1 MERREVIK
9 NIALMLGGS
18 ISLPTL
24 MAMKLHESGFS
35 NMFDFTLS
43 ALQRKILAEVAEVII
58 PRTDTPGAIDAGV
71 PAFIEMMLK
80 DCYKLP
86 EHQSFIEGLDALHSK
101 DFLNKNMADKIS
113 ILTAV
118 EQENKTL
125 MQAYNV
131 QQTKMGDNEDK
142 ELMTSQKKGL
152 PFWRLMKELTLL
164 GYFTSKVGLNASFDF
179 VLVPGRF
186 ELIKLKPGQKVFAY

>member
-1 MERREVIK
+1 MERRELIK
-9 NIALMLGGS
+9 NIALMVGGT

-24 MAMKLHESGFS
+24 LAMKLHESGVY
-35 NMFDFTLS
+35 NTLDFMLS
-43 ALQRKILAEVAEVII
+43 ASQRKLVAEVAEIII
-58 PRTDTPGAIDAGV
+58 PKTDTPGAIDAGV

-80 DCYKLP
+80 DCYTTP
-86 EHQSFIEGLDALHSK
+86 EHQSFIEGLDALSK
-101 DFLNKNMADKIS
+101 SDFLNKNMADKIAIIS
-113 ILTAV
+113 AI

-125 MQAYNV
+125 MKAYNV

-142 ELMTSQKKGL
+142 ELMAAQKKGL

-164 GYFTSKVGLNASFDF
+164 GYFTSKVGLTASFDF

-186 ELIKLKPGQKVFAY
+186 ELTKLKPGQKIFAY

>member
-1 MERREVIK
+1 MV
-9 NIALMLGGS
+9 GGA

-24 MAMKLHESGFS
+24 LAMQRQESGFS
-35 NMFDFTLS
+35 NGFDFTLTAS
-43 ALQRKILAEVAEVII
+43 QRKLVAEVAEIII

-80 DCYKLP
+80 DCYQSP
-86 EHQSFIEGLDALHSK
+86 EHQSFVEGLDALNKK
-101 DFLNKNMADKIS
+101 DFLNKSMADKVS
-113 ILTAV
+113 IIGAV

-125 MQAYNV
+125 MKAYNV

-142 ELMTSQKKGL
+142 ELMAAQKKGL

-164 GYFTSKVGLNASFDF
+164 GYFTSKVGVNASFDF
-179 VLVPGRF
+179 VVVPGRF
-186 ELIKLKPGQKVFAY
+186 ELTKLKPGQKIFAY

>member
-1 MERREVIK
+1 MV
-9 NIALMLGGS
+9 GGT

-24 MAMKLHESGFS
+24 LAMKLHESGVS
-35 NMFDFTLS
+35 NTLDFMLS
-43 ALQRKILAEVAEVII
+43 SSQRKLVAEVAEIII

-80 DCYKLP
+80 DCYLSP
-86 EHQSFIEGLDALHSK
+86 EHQSFIEGLDALSK
-101 DFLNKNMADKIS
+101 KNFLNKSMADKIS
-113 ILTAV
+113 IISAI
-118 EQENKTL
+118 EQENKAL
-125 MQAYNV
+125 MKAYNV

-142 ELMTSQKKGL
+142 ELMAAQKKGL

-164 GYFTSKVGLNASFDF
+164 GYFTSKVGLTASFDF

-186 ELIKLKPGQKVFAY
+186 ELTKLKPGQKIFAY

>member
-1 MERREVIK
+1 MERRELIK
-9 NIALMLGGS
+9 NIALMVGGT

-24 MAMKLHESGFS
+24 LAMKLHESGVY
-35 NMFDFTLS
+35 NTLDFMLS
-43 ALQRKILAEVAEVII
+43 ASQRKLVAEVAEIII
-58 PRTDTPGAIDAGV
+58 PKTDTPGAIDAGV

-80 DCYKLP
+80 DCYTTP
-86 EHQSFIEGLDALHSK
+86 EHQSFIEGLDALSK
-101 DFLNKNMADKIS
+101 SDFLNKNMADKIAIIS
-113 ILTAV
+113 AI

-125 MQAYNV
+125 MKAYNV

-142 ELMTSQKKGL
+142 ELMAAQKKGL

-164 GYFTSKVGLNASFDF
+164 GYFTSKVGVNASFDF

-186 ELIKLKPGQKVFAY
+186 ELTKLKPGQKIFAY

>member
-1 MERREVIK
+1 MERRELIK
-9 NIALMLGGS
+9 NIALMVGGT

-24 MAMKLHESGFS
+24 LAMKLHESGVY
-35 NMFDFTLS
+35 NTLDFMLS
-43 ALQRKILAEVAEVII
+43 ASQRKLVAEVAEIII
-58 PRTDTPGAIDAGV
+58 PKTDTPGAIDAGV

-80 DCYKLP
+80 DCYTTP
-86 EHQSFIEGLDALHSK
+86 EHQSFIEGLDALSK
-101 DFLNKNMADKIS
+101 SDFLNKNMADKIAIIS
-113 ILTAV
+113 AI

-125 MQAYNV
+125 MKAYNV

-142 ELMTSQKKGL
+142 ELMAVQKKGL

-164 GYFTSKVGLNASFDF
+164 GYFTSKVGVNASFDF

-186 ELIKLKPGQKVFAY
+186 ELTKLKPGQKIFAY

>member
-1 MERREVIK
+1 MERRAVIK
-9 NIALMLGGS
+9 HIALMVGGT

-24 MAMKLHESGFS
+24 LAMKLHESGVS
-35 NMFDFTLS
+35 NTLDFMLS
-43 ALQRKILAEVAEVII
+43 ASQRKLVAEIAEIII

-80 DCYKLP
+80 DCYLSP
-86 EHQSFIEGLDALHSK
+86 EHQSFIEGLDALSKK
-101 DFLNKNMADKIS
+101 DFLNKSMADKIS
-113 ILTAV
+113 IISTV
-118 EQENKTL
+118 EQESKAL
-125 MQAYNV
+125 MKAYNV

-142 ELMTSQKKGL
+142 ELMAAQKKGL

-164 GYFTSKVGLNASFDF
+164 GYFTSKVGLTASFDF

-186 ELIKLKPGQKVFAY
+186 ELTKLKPGQKIFAY

>member
-9 NIALMLGGS
+9 HIALMVGGT

-24 MAMKLHESGFS
+24 LAMKLNESGVS
-35 NMFDFTLS
+35 NTLDFMLS
-43 ALQRKILAEVAEVII
+43 ASQRKLVAEVAEIII
-58 PRTDTPGAIDAGV
+58 PRTDTPGAVDAGV

-80 DCYKLP
+80 DCYLSP
-86 EHQSFIEGLDALHSK
+86 EHQSFIEGLDVLSKK
-101 DFLNKNMADKIS
+101 DFLNKSMADKIS
-113 ILTAV
+113 IISAI
-118 EQENKTL
+118 EQENKAL
-125 MQAYNV
+125 MKAYNV

-142 ELMTSQKKGL
+142 ELMAAQKKGL

-164 GYFTSKVGLNASFDF
+164 GYFTSKVGLTASFDF

-186 ELIKLKPGQKVFAY
+186 ELTKLKPGQKIFAY